1 MKKCP
6 SFENEIIYRF
16 IIDFF
21 ADLSRPSHFQMI
33 PLPLFRYDKWQ
44 GSVSE
49 WSSFRIAC
57 SFRNEGECPSF
68 RKPYRFIAEGLA
80 DLSEKSF
87 RNESR
92 TVIFKWGE
100 WPSFWK
106 AFRFILVYFL
116 DLRRIFSE
124 WQGLLFN
131 MIEGALFGM
140 IRGSLRYDLSSLW
153 LPAPSFRKRGDLL
166 LIITEEIS
174 YFYHLKGRIFRLK
187 INAVKWCKTAAW
199 IFWKSGHFRREKSLQ
214 KSFRN
219 LLISIGKSFLRLL
232 IESHKTGQI
241 IGELRFFRAEPRFLP
256 SVCPVYLP
264 LTPVFQRISLS

>member
-1 MKKCP
+1 MTGQRFGMKFISDSLLISEWRGMSVIP
-6 SFENEIIYRF
+6 EALQIYCRRSCRF
-16 IIDFF
+16 IGKII
-21 ADLSRPSHFQMI
+21 SEWKQNRHFQM
-33 PLPLFRYDKWQ
+33 R
-44 GSVSE
+44 
-49 WSSFRIAC
+49 
-57 SFRNEGECPSF
+57 
-68 RKPYRFIAEGLA
+68 
-80 DLSEKSF
+80 
-87 RNESR
+87 
-92 TVIFKWGE
+92 E

-124 WQGLLFN
+124 WL
-131 MIEGALFGM
+131 GALSDMTSLLYDCPLPHFGS
-140 IRGSLRYDLSSLW
+140 G
-153 LPAPSFRKRGDLL
+153 GDLL

-187 INAVKWCKTAAW
+187 INAVKWCKTVAW

>member
-1 MKKCP
+1 
-6 SFENEIIYRF
+6 
-16 IIDFF
+16 
-21 ADLSRPSHFQMI
+21 MI

-153 LPAPSFRKRGDLL
+153 LPAPSFRKRGGF
-166 LIITEEIS
+166 TS
-174 YFYHLKGRIFRLK
+174 YHNG
-187 INAVKWCKTAAW
+187 
-199 IFWKSGHFRREKSLQ
+199 
-214 KSFRN
+214 RN
-219 LLISIGKSFLRLL
+219 LIFLSFER
-232 IESHKTGQI
+232 ED
-241 IGELRFFRAEPRFLP
+241 
-256 SVCPVYLP
+256 
-264 LTPVFQRISLS
+264 FQA